1 MELCL
6 ERADDFNGGED
17 VLSSRE
23 KHSGP
28 IMRKIIEES
37 IFSSTLIFHDYCG
50 KTKVEFN

>member
-1 MELCL
+1 MELCP

-28 IMRKIIEES
+28 IMSKIIEES

>member
-1 MELCL
+1 MELCP

-28 IMRKIIEES
+28 IMSKIIEES
-37 IFSSTLIFHDYCG
+37 IFSSTLIFHDHCG